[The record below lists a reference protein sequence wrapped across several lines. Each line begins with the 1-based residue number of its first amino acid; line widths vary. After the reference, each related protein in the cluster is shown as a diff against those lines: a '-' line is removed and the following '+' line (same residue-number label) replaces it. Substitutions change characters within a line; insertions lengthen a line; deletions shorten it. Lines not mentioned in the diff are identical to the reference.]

1 MAQTKTMA
9 SIRSLALIST
19 AALMIMSAASSADTS
34 NPFVGTWVLDIAK
47 STFDPPPPLKSHHVA
62 ITAEP
67 EGKFHNSIDIVEGD
81 GTRTHLEFTT
91 ALDGKAVPVTGY
103 PYADSVRV
111 SQVGPRTQKEVFLK
125 GGKAVETG
133 SFTVSAD
140 GKTMQ
145 GPISGTDGKVSWKYH
160 YIFDRQ

>member
-1 MAQTKTMA
+1 MARTKTIA

-19 AALMIMSAASSADTS
+19 AALMIMSAVSSADTP
-34 NPFVGTWVLDIAK
+34 NPFVGTWVLDVAK

-67 EGKFHNSIDIVEGD
+67 EGRFHNLIDIVEGD
-81 GTRTHLEFTT
+81 GMRTHLEFTA
-91 ALDGKAVPVTGY
+91 ALDGKAVPVTRY
-103 PYADSVRV
+103 PYADSVKV
-111 SQVGPRTQKEVFLK
+111 SQVSARIQKEVFLK
-125 GGKAVETG
+125 AGKEVETG
-133 SFTVSAD
+133 TFTVSAD